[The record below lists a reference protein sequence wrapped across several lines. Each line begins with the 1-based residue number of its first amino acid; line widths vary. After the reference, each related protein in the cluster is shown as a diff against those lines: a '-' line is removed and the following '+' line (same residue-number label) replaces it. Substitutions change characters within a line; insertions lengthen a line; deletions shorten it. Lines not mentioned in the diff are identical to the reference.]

1 MREFIKHN
9 INIEFTSKFK
19 FTAPISVLLV
29 VGSVIL
35 MLTKL
40 QYGVDFRGGAEIQLK
55 FNEEVK
61 LEEIRKSM
69 KAGGFKGVTAQTI
82 GEASEH
88 EVLLKVQGDES
99 NLNQITEDVKTALLK
114 SFANSGV
121 DVRKVDIVGPKAGAQ
136 LRITGFQAML
146 WALIAIMVYIGLR
159 FDFKYSPGAIVALF
173 HDVSIILGVYALTGT
188 EFTLQTVAALLAVI
202 GYSVNDT
209 VIVYDRVREHEEKY
223 AGLDLKTHINNAI
236 NETLS
241 RTFLTSSTTLFVS
254 LAMYIWGGIAIRD
267 FFLAISLGVII
278 GTYSSIFVAAPVT
291 LIFDRLNQDKGKE
304 PSKAKVSA

>member
-9 INIEFTSKFK
+9 ISIDFVSKFK
-19 FTAPISVLLV
+19 FTAPISALLV
-29 VGSVIL
+29 VGSIIL

-61 LEEIRKSM
+61 LEDIRKSM

-82 GEASEH
+82 GEESEH

-99 NLNQITEDVKTALLK
+99 NLNQITADVKTALLK
-114 SFANSGV
+114 SFAASGV

-173 HDVSIILGVYALTGT
+173 HDVSIILGVYALTST

-223 AGLDLKTHINNAI
+223 AGLDLRTHINNAI

-291 LIFDRLNQDKGKE
+291 LIFDRLNQDKE
-304 PSKAKVSA
+304 PAKAKVSA